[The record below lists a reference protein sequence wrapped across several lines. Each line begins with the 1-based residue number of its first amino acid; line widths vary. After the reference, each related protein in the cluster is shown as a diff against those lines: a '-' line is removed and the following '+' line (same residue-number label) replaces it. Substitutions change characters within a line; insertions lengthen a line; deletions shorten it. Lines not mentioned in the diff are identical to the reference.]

1 MASQHP
7 APPDHAGGPK
17 SALGGTLTSPR
28 AWSQLR
34 SGSGPKLR
42 LLHAAKASS
51 SPSLVPFLRALHP
64 AGAGRNTTVPSR
76 WERPF
81 LSTKPHSLVPG
92 WVSAESLSGEQRA
105 PQSHCWVWP
114 AAALQDPGMAP
125 GLSSRWSPER
135 TLPAGAATTG
145 VLLPWDGVVQASQV
159 ARTPLVPTPVLCRP
173 PISVA
178 LGWGSLRGVEPHA
191 LRGGTFAAS
200 VSVASQPPPA
210 EGLPLST
217 SPPSYQSAWLPL
229 CSLVHCFRSA
239 RL

>member
-1 MASQHP
+1 MC
-7 APPDHAGGPK
+7 
-17 SALGGTLTSPR
+17 
-28 AWSQLR
+28 
-34 SGSGPKLR
+34 
-42 LLHAAKASS
+42 
-51 SPSLVPFLRALHP
+51 
-64 AGAGRNTTVPSR
+64 SR
-76 WERPF
+76 WERPL

-239 RL
+239 RLQLVCRLTCRLVWMWFRAGSRWRSVQILCSHLGIKMTSFYSLMYLYC